1 MKRILPLL
9 LLCLLL
15 ACVPTPEQE
24 FVVNKGDDRLAETIG
39 KNGEGFSVETY
50 RGTLPEH
57 IRETV
62 DTRSKA
68 VSMTFD
74 ADVVFPDWNAVPT
87 LEVAPRGNDTDAILW
102 LGAHMAQ
109 GGYFVRIPVDENGE
123 KLRTKAIILSEVE
136 SRRSMSDRAEQ
147 LHPEFDAEQIAAYRA
162 ALEGEIVDL
171 MQEYQSAPDN
181 AIERIDDLRALA
193 ANGLIQLGLF
203 SEGGH
208 WIADVSLVFDS
219 KNPQR
224 EQLTIWGSGTDSECF
239 ALWPEPID
247 DTNAAIR
254 CAEQILKEIGYDTH
268 YAVNQAQE
276 GAAGIG
282 VICSPKVGDASYSL
296 GTGGDP
302 AASYEEY
309 YPEDTLE
316 LVFAKG
322 TGILRYVQW
331 TGNSSFVREA
341 SENVALLPFDEIQ
354 SILKNDLGY
363 LLSWTNENVRERT
376 VEVTSIRLE
385 YKRVRVLN
393 DQRRLLVPAWT
404 VEGIVT
410 DRGEV
415 SDADTG
421 ATEPF
426 TEEAVHGML
435 LIINAV
441 DGSLIESAQTN

>member
-39 KNGEGFSVETY
+39 KNGEDFSVEVY
-50 RGTLPEH
+50 RGSLPER

-62 DTRSKA
+62 DTHSDA
-68 VSMTFD
+68 VSLTVD
-74 ADVVFPDWNAVPT
+74 AAVVFPDWDAVPT
-87 LEVAPRGNDTDAILW
+87 LEVAPCGNDTDAILW
-102 LGAHMAQ
+102 LGTHMAQ
-109 GGYFVRIPVDENGE
+109 GGYFAKIPVDANGE
-123 KLRTKAIILSEVE
+123 KLRTKAVILSEVE
-136 SRRSMSDRAEQ
+136 SRHSMSDRAEQ
-147 LHPEFDAEQIAAYRA
+147 AHPEFDAEQTAAYRA
-162 ALEGEIVDL
+162 SLDREIADL
-171 MQEYQSAPDN
+171 MQEYQSAPD
-181 AIERIDDLRALA
+181 AAVERIDDLRTLGV
-193 ANGLIQLGLF
+193 NGLIQLGLF
-203 SEGGH
+203 SESGH
-208 WIADVSLVFDS
+208 WIADVSLVFDP

-224 EQLTIWGSGTDSECF
+224 EQLTIWGGGTDPECF
-239 ALWPEPID
+239 SYWPEPID
-247 DTNAAIR
+247 DTDAAIR

-268 YAVNQAQE
+268 YTVASAQE

-282 VICSPKVGDASYSL
+282 VICAPKVKDVSYSL

-309 YPEDTLE
+309 FPEDTLE

-331 TGNSSFVREA
+331 IGNSRFVREA
-341 SENVALLPFDEIQ
+341 SENVELLPFDEIQ
-354 SILKNDLGY
+354 SIVKNDLGY
-363 LLSWTNENVRERT
+363 LLSWTNGNVRERT
-376 VEVTSIRLE
+376 IEVTSVRLE
-385 YKRVRVLN
+385 YKRIRVLN
-393 DQRRLLVPAWT
+393 DRRRLLVPAWT

-421 ATEPF
+421 AAEPF
-426 TEEAVHGML
+426 TEETRGML
-435 LIINAV
+435 LILNAI
-441 DGSLIESAQTN
+441 DGSLIESAKTN